1 MMHPGYVRVVIDA
14 PEAPPRVRAACRR
27 FARSCREE
35 DARCGLIVAGAC
47 GELYWEDALAASG
60 AGFRLAIVARG
71 AGSSDIAR
79 SALCAAQ
86 GRRAAVRLF
95 KSEHQAAAWLMAR
108 R

>member
-1 MMHPGYVRVVIDA
+1 MHPGYVRVVIDA
-14 PEAPPRVRAACRR
+14 PQAPPRVRAACRR

-35 DARCGLIVAGAC
+35 DARGGLIVAGGC
-47 GELYWEDALAASG
+47 GALYWKDALAESG

-71 AGSSDIAR
+71 AGSADVAR
-79 SALCAAQ
+79 DALCAAQ
-86 GRRAAVRLF
+86 GRGAAVRIF